1 LSYRSDLVVNVGD
14 EREGFIRFLL
24 DTGDVVEGVQES
36 DTGISFAT
44 FFSVYLMK
52 NNFIV
57 F

>member
-1 LSYRSDLVVNVGD
+1 LNYRSDLVVNVGN
-14 EREGFIRFLL
+14 EREGFIGFLL
-24 DTGDVVEGVQES
+24 DTGDVIEGVQES

-44 FFSVYLMK
+44 FLSVYLMK